1 MNNKEVLG
9 RISKIVSEIVNENIE
24 VDETML
30 LKDVEEGKLSLGLS
44 SLDMM
49 DLIIQVEMEFDV
61 EIEQERFNELFS
73 MGNLVQMIIEL
84 TEKNSNTNNTLKE
97 IEKELFE

>member
-84 TEKNSNTNNTLKE
+84 TEKISNTNNTLKE